1 MSALLVGRYRER
13 AELGRVVA
21 SSEAELVS
29 VTGRRRI
36 GKTFLVREALRP
48 HIVFEL
54 TGSHRAA
61 LGVQLAA
68 FDAAMR
74 VSFPRYRGAVS
85 DWPSAFEALRA
96 ALVATKKKSGRKRVV
111 FIDEL
116 PWLAARRSG
125 FLSAFEHFWN
135 GWAVTQHDLAVVV
148 CGSAAS
154 WMVRELLRARGG
166 LHNRVTR
173 QIRLAPFTVAET
185 DQYLRSRGIDL
196 GHYQTLELYAALG
209 GVPHYLRLVERG
221 ESASA
226 AIDRLCFA
234 REGALRTEFDK
245 LYASLFEHSE
255 RHVAIVRALGK
266 APRGL
271 GRGELAAR
279 AGLASGGT
287 VTRTLED
294 LEESGFV
301 LRTPALGHAVRDAL
315 YRIGDEYSLFYL
327 RWIEDHRAQS
337 SRVWVQKR
345 GTPPWRAWS
354 GYAFEAICQKHLGA
368 IKRGLGIEAVETIAS
383 SFEHRPRGPDDE
395 GAQIDLVIER
405 KDATVN
411 LCEMKLGEGPFTIDK
426 RYAADLRRKRDVFR
440 RATGTRKALLTTLVT
455 TFGVAPNAYARELV
469 DAEVT
474 MESLFDER

>member
-1 MSALLVGRYRER
+1 MSPRLVGRLRER
-13 AELGRVVA
+13 AVLERLLA
-21 SSEAELVS
+21 SPEAELVS

-36 GKTFLVREALRP
+36 GKTFLVREALRE

-54 TGSHRAA
+54 TGSHRAPLRA
-61 LGVQLAA
+61 QLAA

-74 VSFPRYRGAVS
+74 ASFPGHRGEAA
-85 DWPSAFEALRA
+85 DWGGAFEALRQ
-96 ALVATKKKSGRKRVV
+96 ALATKRGAKKKRVV

-125 FLSAFEHFWN
+125 FLPAFEHFWN
-135 GWAVTQHDLAVVV
+135 GWAVTQRDLVVVV
-148 CGSAAS
+148 CGSAAA
-154 WMVRELLRARGG
+154 WMVRELNNARGG

-173 QIRLAPFTVAET
+173 QIRLAPFSVAEAYA
-185 DQYLRSRGIDL
+185 YLRARGIDL

-234 REGALRTEFDK
+234 RDGELRAEFDK

-266 APRGL
+266 TPL
-271 GRGELAAR
+271 GRGALAER
-279 AGLASGGT
+279 AGLGSGGT
-287 VTRTLED
+287 VTKTLED

-301 LRTPALGHAVRDAL
+301 LRTPALGRQTRDAL
-315 YRIGDEYSLFYL
+315 YRLGDEYSLFFL
-327 RWIEDHRAQS
+327 RWIEPHRAQS
-337 SRVWVQKR
+337 PNVWTQKR

-354 GYAFEAICQKHLGA
+354 GYAFEAICQKHVAWL
-368 IKRGLGIEAVETIAS
+368 KRGLGIEAVETVAS
-383 SFEHRPRGPDDE
+383 TWRHPGAGEED

-405 KDATVN
+405 RDATVN
-411 LCEMKLGEGPFTIDK
+411 LCEMKLAEGPFTIDK

-440 RATGTRKALLTTLVT
+440 SATGTTKALLTTLVT
-455 TFGVAPNAYARELV
+455 TFGVVPNAYARELV

-474 MESLFDER
+474 MTALFEPRS